1 MNVPLNELIAALP
14 REDTS
19 GERVFAREEMERI
32 FEDLAMR
39 PAPTG
44 SLQRLWNMSELS
56 VQVALAY
63 SLSRIRGWFADAAG
77 EEQRKL
83 ETNLRIALK
92 IVHRLSYMRGALMKA
107 GQAAACFPG
116 ILPSEILSTLEDLHF
131 DAPPMHYTLIR
142 EVLIN
147 ELGSEPED
155 LFQNF
160 ERQAF
165 AAASIGQVHRAT
177 LKSGE
182 RVAVKIQYPG
192 IARTID
198 ADIRNLVALMLPL
211 RLGRNWD
218 GLRAAL
224 EEVHRVLKLEA
235 DYRLEAKSL
244 GKARALFQ
252 DSDGIVIPRV
262 YERYSGERVLTM
274 EYLQG
279 QHLPDYLATLP
290 AQESRNEFGTKMC
303 SSWYRMFIAG
313 LSYCDPHA
321 GNYLFMDDGRL
332 GLLDFGCVLD
342 NPAQAE
348 RLSVYHSVY
357 ESDQSTPDLC
367 RAFIELGLNPDDL
380 QDERYRAVVDESVRW
395 TREPFEKNGP
405 FDYGDPQYLR
415 RRALWL
421 SSAAGHGHALADDA
435 SLVYFTTATLKMAA
449 LLYQLRAQVNMK
461 SLPMDQWWS
470 ERSCQ

>member
-14 REDTS
+14 NEDI
-19 GERVFAREEMERI
+19 GERVFASEEMERI

-44 SLQRLWNMSELS
+44 SLQRLWNVSELS

-63 SLSRIRGWFADAAG
+63 GLSRVRGWFVTADN

-107 GQAAACFPG
+107 GQAVPCFPG
-116 ILPSEILSTLEDLHF
+116 ILPSEILSTLEGLRF

-147 ELGSEPED
+147 ELGSDPED
-155 LFQNF
+155 LFQSF

-211 RLGRNWD
+211 RLGRNWE

-224 EEVHRVLKLEA
+224 QEIHRVLKLEA
-235 DYRLEAKSL
+235 DYRAEAESL
-244 GKARALFQ
+244 RKARALFQ
-252 DSDGIVIPRV
+252 ACDGIVVPRV
-262 YERYSGERVLTM
+262 FEQYSGERVLTM
-274 EYLQG
+274 EYLRG
-279 QHLPDYLATLP
+279 RHLPDYLAMQP
-290 AQESRNEFGTKMC
+290 SQESRDECGARICF
-303 SSWYRMFIAG
+303 SWYRMHAAG
-313 LSYCDPHA
+313 LNYGDPHS
-321 GNYLFMDDGRL
+321 GNYLFLEDGRL
-332 GLLDFGCVLD
+332 GLLDFGCVVED
-342 NPAQAE
+342 PAQAE
-348 RLSVYHSVY
+348 RSSVYHSVY
-357 ESDQSTPDLC
+357 SSDRSAPDL
-367 RAFIELGLNPDDL
+367 RSAFVQLGLNPEDL
-380 QDERYRAVVDESVRW
+380 NDESYFAVIDESVRW
-395 TREPFEKNGP
+395 IREPFEKNGP
-405 FDYGDPQYLR
+405 FDYGDPAYLQR
-415 RRALWL
+415 RTEWFSR
-421 SSAAGHGHALADDA
+421 AAGHGHCFADDA
-435 SLVYFTTATLKMAA
+435 SIIYFCRATFSLAA
-449 LLYQLRAQVNMK
+449 LLYQLRARVNMK
-461 SLPMDQWWS
+461 SLPMDQWWR
-470 ERSCQ
+470 ERSRP

>member
-1 MNVPLNELIAALP
+1 MNVSLNELISALP
-14 REDTS
+14 REES
-19 GERVFAREEMERI
+19 GGERVFAREELERI
-32 FEDLAMR
+32 FENLALR

-63 SLSRIRGWFADAAG
+63 GLSRVRGWFADAVG

-107 GQAAACFPG
+107 GQAVACFPG
-116 ILPSEILSTLEDLHF
+116 ILPSEILSTLEGLHF

-147 ELGSEPED
+147 ELGSAPED
-155 LFQNF
+155 LFQSF
-160 ERQAF
+160 EKQAF

-177 LKSGE
+177 LKTGE

-218 GLRAAL
+218 GLRIAL
-224 EEVHRVLKLEA
+224 EEFHRVLKLEA
-235 DYRLEAKSL
+235 DYRVEAESI

-252 DSDGIVIPRV
+252 DFGEVAIPRV
-262 YERYSGERVLTM
+262 YPQYCGERVLTM

-279 QHLPDYLATLP
+279 RHLPGYLATQP
-290 AQESRNEFGTKMC
+290 TQESRNQFGARMC
-303 SSWYRMFIAG
+303 FSWYRMHAAG
-313 LSYCDPHA
+313 LNYGDPNS

-332 GLLDFGCVLD
+332 GLLDFGCVID

-348 RLSVYHSVY
+348 RSSVYHSVY
-357 ESDQSTPDLC
+357 ASDRSAPDLR
-367 RAFIELGLNPDDL
+367 RAFIELGLNPEDL
-380 QDERYRAVVDESVRW
+380 NDESYFAVVDESVRW
-395 TREPFEKNGP
+395 IREPFEKEGP
-405 FDYGDPQYLR
+405 FDYGDSSYLR
-415 RRALWL
+415 RRTEWL
-421 SSAAGHGHALADDA
+421 ARAMGHGHCLADDA
-435 SLVYFTTATLKMAA
+435 TIVYFSRATFSLAA
-449 LLYQLRAQVNMK
+449 LLYQLRAQVDMK
-461 SLPMDQWWS
+461 SLPIDQW
-470 ERSCQ
+470 

>member
-1 MNVPLNELIAALP
+1 MNVHLNELIAALP
-14 REDTS
+14 RDDS
-19 GERVFAREEMERI
+19 GPERMFAREELERI
-32 FEDLAMR
+32 FADLAMR

-44 SLQRLWNMSELS
+44 SLQRLWDMSELS

-63 SLSRIRGWFADAAG
+63 GFSRVRGWFAAAG
-77 EEQRKL
+77 DEEQRKL

-107 GQAAACFPG
+107 GQAVACFPG
-116 ILPSEILSTLEDLHF
+116 ILPSEILSTFEGLHF

-147 ELGSEPED
+147 ELGREPED
-155 LFQNF
+155 LFQSF
-160 ERQAF
+160 EKQAF

-182 RVAVKIQYPG
+182 PVAVKIQYPG

-218 GLRAAL
+218 GLRIAL
-224 EEVHRVLKLEA
+224 QEIHRVLKMEA
-235 DYRLEAKSL
+235 DYRVEAGSI

-252 DSDGIVIPRV
+252 DSDRIVIPRV

-279 QHLPDYLATLP
+279 RHLPDYLAMQP
-290 AQESRNEFGTKMC
+290 SQESRNEFGARIC
-303 SSWYRMFIAG
+303 FSWYRMHAG
-313 LSYCDPHA
+313 GLNYGDPNS
-321 GNYLFMDDGRL
+321 GNYLFLDDGRL

-342 NPAQAE
+342 DPAQAE
-348 RLSVYHSVY
+348 RSSVYHSVY
-357 ESDQSTPDLC
+357 ASDRSAPDLR
-367 RAFIELGLNPDDL
+367 RAFIELGLNPEDLNDDSYL
-380 QDERYRAVVDESVRW
+380 AVVDESVRW
-395 TREPFEKNGP
+395 IREPFEKNGP
-405 FDYGDPQYLR
+405 FDYGDPAYLR
-415 RRALWL
+415 RRTEWL
-421 SSAAGHGHALADDA
+421 SRASAHGHCLADDA
-435 SLVYFTTATLKMAA
+435 SILYFSRATFSLAA
-449 LLYQLRAQVNMK
+449 LLYQLQAQVDMK
-461 SLPMDQWWS
+461 SLPMDQWWR
-470 ERSCQ
+470 ERSRQ

>member
-1 MNVPLNELIAALP
+1 MNAHLNEWIAALP
-14 REDTS
+14 RDDS
-19 GERVFAREEMERI
+19 GAERAFERGDLERI
-32 FEDLAMR
+32 FTDLAMR

-63 SLSRIRGWFADAAG
+63 GLSRVRGWFADVAG

-107 GQAAACFPG
+107 GQAVACFPG
-116 ILPSEILSTLEDLHF
+116 ILPSEILSTLEGLHF

-155 LFQNF
+155 LFRSF
-160 ERQAF
+160 EKQAF
-165 AAASIGQVHRAT
+165 AAASIGQVHRAI

-198 ADIRNLVALMLPL
+198 ADIRNVSALMLPL

-218 GLRAAL
+218 GMRIAL
-224 EEVHRVLKLEA
+224 EEIHRVLKLEA
-235 DYRLEAKSL
+235 DYRIEAESI
-244 GKARALFQ
+244 GKAQALFQ
-252 DSDGIVIPRV
+252 DSGEIAIPRV
-262 YERYSGERVLTM
+262 YPRYSGQRVLTM

-279 QHLPDYLATLP
+279 RHLPDYLATQP
-290 AQESRNEFGTKMC
+290 TQESRNEFGARIC
-303 SSWYRMFIAG
+303 FSWYRMHAAG
-313 LSYCDPHA
+313 LNYCDPNS
-321 GNYLFMDDGRL
+321 GNYLFMDDGTL
-332 GLLDFGCVLD
+332 GLLDFGCVID
-342 NPAQAE
+342 DPAQSD
-348 RLSVYHSVY
+348 RSSVYRSVY
-357 ESDQSTPDLC
+357 SSDRSAPDLR
-367 RAFIELGLNPDDL
+367 RAFVELGLNPEDL
-380 QDERYRAVVDESVRW
+380 NDERYLAVVDESVRW
-395 TREPFEKNGP
+395 TREPFEKEGP
-405 FDYGDPQYLR
+405 FDYGDPAYLQR
-415 RRALWL
+415 RTEWL
-421 SSAAGHGHALADDA
+421 SRAVSHGHCLADDA
-435 SLVYFTTATLKMAA
+435 SLVYFTGSTFKMAA
-449 LLYQLRAQVNMK
+449 LLYQLRAQVDMK

-470 ERSCQ
+470 ERSHQ